1 MKKMQKRSQI
11 AIPRRQNGAILVFCL
26 VFLSILTV
34 MGTSGMETTVLEER
48 MSTNMRDYSLAFQ
61 SAESAL
67 KNAEAWLIAQDTL
80 PTVSGDGSTTVWSES
95 AMDPSAIDG
104 KYWWDHANINA
115 AWWAANADAITGVA
129 DVASQPAYVI
139 EEYRTV
145 DTGNSLS
152 IGSGEVPRTRTFHRI
167 TARGVG
173 INSATTV
180 SVQSTFVQSYN

>member
-1 MKKMQKRSQI
+1 M
-11 AIPRRQNGAILVFCL
+11 PRRQRGAILIFCL

-48 MSTNMRDYSLAFQ
+48 MSANMRDYSMAFQ

-67 KNAEAWLIAQDTL
+67 KNAEAWLIAQAAL
-80 PTVSGDGSTTVWSES
+80 PIVSGDGTTRVWSED
-95 AMDPSAIDG
+95 AMDPSATDG

-115 AWWAANADAITGVA
+115 AWWAETGGDIQGIVAIPGVA
-129 DVASQPAYVI
+129 GVATQPAYVI

-145 DTGNSLS
+145 D
-152 IGSGEVPRTRTFHRI
+152 SGESLGTGTGDVPRSRTFHRI

-173 INSATTV
+173 INPNTAV